1 MLIYLLLIGALGGCA
16 FWVFL
21 AFKLIFKYKSK
32 RKIKTKAEFKKE
44 TKKYEAPP
52 ALDIQNNKGGKKA

>member
-1 MLIYLLLIGALGGCA
+1 MLMYVLLFGAFGGCA

-21 AFKLIFKYKSK
+21 AFILIFKYKSK
-32 RKIKTKAEFKKE
+32 RKIKTKAEFKKSIQ
-44 TKKYEAPP
+44 KYEAPP